1 MVVLRIFYRKY
12 NFWLKIIFVTKN
24 VKIKQ
29 SFLLIYCVKYFCII
43 YREGRIQGA
52 AHIRTGQNF
61 FLHNWTG
68 QKILDGPD

>member
-43 YREGRIQGA
+43 YREGRIQGGGA
-52 AHIRTGQNF
+52 Y
-61 FLHNWTG
+61 
-68 QKILDGPD
+68 KDGPEIFFP